1 MMKEQQ
7 FEQDTGKKPADILI
21 DIVIQFLLAV
31 VVGLVMA
38 VVANSFVEGA
48 RWFLNTSRI
57 DSFIAIQLGD
67 HVFKLDIYITL
78 GIAAVLIF
86 LVRRMLGITV
96 WSGPADSIYAV
107 QQSREPLDVR
117 VGMGSTIAAFVV
129 ASGGGSVGQY
139 GPLVH
144 FGATMIEVL
153 LKYIRI
159 NINRRVFIACGV
171 AGAISAGFNA
181 PIAGVLFAHEALLR
195 RLSIGAIA
203 PTAVTSIVA
212 YAANQAFFVIEP
224 TFSVPDMSIEL
235 RPLIPYLIM
244 TAILSTGSAIAYM
257 AAIRKGRDLA
267 GQSGWSM
274 TQLMC
279 SCVLVVGTV
288 GVFLP
293 DVTGLG
299 LVQVNQM
306 IGAEFNLGMLL
317 ILLFAKIF
325 VTAYCLNAGFF
336 GGVFGPALF
345 VGASTGAIAAY
356 LAIATG
362 LDPHLSFALPVAAIA
377 AVGGAV
383 IGAPLTVIMIVIE
396 LTGSYAYGLSAMLCV
411 ILCSILTMRFFGLS
425 YFDRQLLDRG
435 IDLRLGQEHIEL
447 SLTPVQ
453 EIQGGEFVRLSQ
465 QTSVA
470 EARQALID
478 AQATEA
484 YVCDDHGQ
492 LLGKINI
499 HSLTHASSLEQVM
512 DDKPTTLAVDD
523 NLSTAMTKASTFVGE
538 SIPVID
544 NGKLVDALSEG
555 DIFKKVLQIQA
566 GLRQQ

>member
-1 MMKEQQ
+1 MKEQQ
-7 FEQDTGKKPADILI
+7 FEQDTGKKPADVLI

-362 LDPHLSFALPVAAIA
+362 LDPHLSFVLPVAAIA

-435 IDLRLGQEHIEL
+435 IDLSLGQEHIEL

-512 DDKPTTLAVDD
+512 DDNPTTLAVDD

-555 DIFKKVLQIQA
+555 DIFNKVLQIQA

>member
-1 MMKEQQ
+1 MSQQ
-7 FEQDTGKKPADILI
+7 HADNSATTKPTEVLI
-21 DIVIQFLLAV
+21 DIASQFLLAV

-48 RWFLNTSRI
+48 RWFLNTSRT
-57 DSFIAIQLGD
+57 DSFVAIQLGD
-67 HVFKLDIYITL
+67 FVFNLDIYLTL
-78 GIAAVLIF
+78 GVAAVLIF
-86 LVRRMLGITV
+86 LVRRILGITI

-117 VGMGSTIAAFVV
+117 LGMGSTLAAFVA

-144 FGATMIEVL
+144 FGATMTELL
-153 LKYIRI
+153 LKYVRI
-159 NINRRVFIACGV
+159 KIDRRVFIACGV

-195 RLSIGAIA
+195 RISIGAIA
-203 PTAVTSIVA
+203 PIAVASIVA

-224 TFSVPDMSIEL
+224 TFSVPDMPIEL
-235 RPLIPYLIM
+235 QPLLPFLIL
-244 TAILSTGSAIAYM
+244 TALLSTGSAIAYM

-267 GQSGWSM
+267 GKSGWSM
-274 TQLMC
+274 PRLML

-288 GVFLP
+288 GVLLP

-299 LVQVNQM
+299 LVQINQM
-306 IGAEFNLGMLL
+306 IGAEFTLGML
-317 ILLFAKIF
+317 IMLLVAKIF

-345 VGASTGAIAAY
+345 VGASTGGIAAY
-356 LAIATG
+356 IAVAAG
-362 LDPHLSFALPVAAIA
+362 LDPYLSYALPVAAIA

-411 ILCSILTMRFFGLS
+411 ILCSVLTLRFFGLS

-435 IDLRLGQEHIEL
+435 IDLKQGQEHIEL
-447 SLTPVQ
+447 SLTPVH
-453 EIQGGEFVRLSQ
+453 EIRGGEFLRLDPDVSVPRAQ
-465 QTSVA
+465 QALA
-470 EARQALID
+470 EAG
-478 AQATEA
+478 ATEA
-484 YVCDDHGQ
+484 YVCDNHDR
-492 LLGKINI
+492 LLGKVDV
-499 HSLTHASSLEQVM
+499 HGLAKATTLAAAM
-512 DDKPTTLAVDD
+512 DTEPTTLAADD
-523 NLSTAMTKASTFVGE
+523 NLNAAMNTASTFVGE
-538 SIPVID
+538 SIPVVD
-544 NGKLVDALSEG
+544 NGRLVGALSEG
-555 DIFKKVLQIQA
+555 DIFNKVLQIQA

>member
-1 MMKEQQ
+1 MKEQQ

-21 DIVIQFLLAV
+21 DIVIQFLLAA

-512 DDKPTTLAVDD
+512 DDNPTTLAVDD

-555 DIFKKVLQIQA
+555 DIFNKVLQIQA

>member
-1 MMKEQQ
+1 
-7 FEQDTGKKPADILI
+7 
-21 DIVIQFLLAV
+21 
-31 VVGLVMA
+31 
-38 VVANSFVEGA
+38 
-48 RWFLNTSRI
+48 
-57 DSFIAIQLGD
+57 
-67 HVFKLDIYITL
+67 
-78 GIAAVLIF
+78 
-86 LVRRMLGITV
+86 
-96 WSGPADSIYAV
+96 
-107 QQSREPLDVR
+107 
-117 VGMGSTIAAFVV
+117 
-129 ASGGGSVGQY
+129 
-139 GPLVH
+139 
-144 FGATMIEVL
+144 
-153 LKYIRI
+153 
-159 NINRRVFIACGV
+159 
-171 AGAISAGFNA
+171 
-181 PIAGVLFAHEALLR
+181 
-195 RLSIGAIA
+195 
-203 PTAVTSIVA
+203 
-212 YAANQAFFVIEP
+212 
-224 TFSVPDMSIEL
+224 
-235 RPLIPYLIM
+235 
-244 TAILSTGSAIAYM
+244 
-257 AAIRKGRDLA
+257 
-267 GQSGWSM
+267 M

-512 DDKPTTLAVDD
+512 DDNPTTLAVDD

-555 DIFKKVLQIQA
+555 DIFNKVLQIQA